1 MNIRDIFK
9 IILNNPY
16 GSIFITD
23 AKGDVVFV
31 NLGAENLLGKKR
43 RDLLGANVRTLL
55 QETFIINRLSWSA
68 FLIKKL

>member
-55 QETFIINRLSWSA
+55 QEDFYNQSTVLECISH
-68 FLIKKL
+68 KKL

>member
-31 NLGAENLLGKKR
+31 NLGAENLLGKNDGTYWAPMYVHYCRK
-43 RDLLGANVRTLL
+43 
-55 QETFIINRLSWSA
+55 TFIINRLSWSA